1 MRNGGSQVPEPN
13 ISDLMRQLRT
23 MWGVNTKEAG
33 ERLGLSGRAVEDI
46 EQGRRRADDEITRI
60 ALVSLIE
67 IEKKKKKGR

>member
-1 MRNGGSQVPEPN
+1 MPEPN
-13 ISDLMRQLRT
+13 ISDLMHQLRT

>member
-1 MRNGGSQVPEPN
+1 MPEPN